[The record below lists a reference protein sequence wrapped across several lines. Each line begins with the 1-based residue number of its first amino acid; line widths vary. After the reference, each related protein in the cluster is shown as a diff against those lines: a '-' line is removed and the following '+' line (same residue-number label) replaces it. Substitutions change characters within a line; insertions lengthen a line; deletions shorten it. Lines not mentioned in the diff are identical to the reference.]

1 MGCRMA
7 QYRSSETAT
16 SEKME
21 IVHNT
26 TSSDTENKHACN
38 CRGRPTLASIAQ
50 GMPISPT
57 SRSATA
63 SDTI

>member
-1 MGCRMA
+1 MQGNCKVKNLPKANLELTFLEYDMGCRMA

-16 SEKME
+16 SEKIE

-38 CRGRPTLASIAQ
+38 C
-50 GMPISPT
+50 
-57 SRSATA
+57 
-63 SDTI
+63 